1 MGNCGSTLDCAACYS
16 KGCSSKISAEPDIV
30 GPGVSQACGA
40 SFDFTY
46 LCKVLASFFLTSVI
60 TIASII
66 YGYVSDSLP
75 TWYLNEVDAAI
86 LARYQV
92 SWRSKT
98 LAPRLWSSLKNLIR
112 IVLRRPD
119 KSSSKPLD
127 RDDRTEA
134 LTRFILALSD
144 QQLVTGLAILIG
156 ALGSRC
162 TISSYE
168 FLVVVSLAW
177 FSSTTHLATLDV
189 LREYFIQNQ
198 VVRNVRVIGMVAM
211 MILLSFG
218 LIVEVAYYEGSP
230 AMPLQCAISG
240 LSWNNDDYALS
251 DELISTI
258 FTILFLTVSYA
269 SRIGHLFDDE
279 HSQNRPSYS
288 NRERFLRLILL
299 LRHPKLNVDADAY
312 RRIIKEVVSEKRTS
326 DRKKMLEKAKE
337 SMKSAPTYLVG
348 LQGYSGSFLSN
359 IPALLFG
366 LSYGISQVSVVRWF
380 NPPDM
385 TEAADTMSFGQIVP
399 LFLLILPALA
409 AAEIYYS
416 E

>member
-1 MGNCGSTLDCAACYS
+1 M
-16 KGCSSKISAEPDIV
+16 
-30 GPGVSQACGA
+30 
-40 SFDFTY
+40 
-46 LCKVLASFFLTSVI
+46 
-60 TIASII
+60 
-66 YGYVSDSLP
+66 
-75 TWYLNEVDAAI
+75 
-86 LARYQV
+86 
-92 SWRSKT
+92 
-98 LAPRLWSSLKNLIR
+98 
-112 IVLRRPD
+112 RRPD
-119 KSSSKPLD
+119 KSSLKPLD

-240 LSWNNDDYALS
+240 LSWNNDHYALS

-337 SMKSAPTYLVG
+337 SKKSAPTYLVG

-366 LSYGISQVSVVRWF
+366 LSYGISQVSVVRWL

-399 LFLLILPALA
+399 LFFIDTTRPCSCRDIL
-409 AAEIYYS
+409 
-416 E
+416 